1 VPAQGTVLRSVACLN
16 LSRLEKVED
25 CPYKLL
31 VGYSRNKKETKW
43 SLFFFKKNCAVA
55 LQKIHTLT
63 MQSSPLLPGAPR
75 PRRASRTA
83 AAVIAGVC
91 AVGAIAAVAVIVQGG
106 GPAALLQKAPVYYIK
121 QARAGGVQPPVV
133 YYYLPNEAKADAHPA
148 AQHATAAQT
157 LLAANDTASTKLVCT
172 VDKIKAMSALV
183 QTQWDACKTN
193 PGYVQPNKDAKRRLL
208 GWVWE
213 PEAAGEK
220 KTAKP
225 KHGPEHYHLKLSETD
240 RRFAMHSKLHTE
252 MNVKH
257 KAPAHAMQVL
267 AENATGATGATGSVS
282 FNDCQKKATE
292 EACAAIAG
300 CKNPVCES
308 YYNEPE
314 IEALCGMCTMAP
326 LGCFANS
333 AEVSSYSCHS
343 PFADESLREWE
354 RERVHAHSEPPCF
367 IFWGSTGVMLAG
379 SNSIAACWRRCTSR
393 TRVR

>member
-43 SLFFFKKNCAVA
+43 SLFFLKKSCAVA

-183 QTQWDACKTN
+183 QTQW
-193 PGYVQPNKDAKRRLL
+193 
-208 GWVWE
+208 
-213 PEAAGEK
+213 
-220 KTAKP
+220 
-225 KHGPEHYHLKLSETD
+225 
-240 RRFAMHSKLHTE
+240 MHSKLHTE